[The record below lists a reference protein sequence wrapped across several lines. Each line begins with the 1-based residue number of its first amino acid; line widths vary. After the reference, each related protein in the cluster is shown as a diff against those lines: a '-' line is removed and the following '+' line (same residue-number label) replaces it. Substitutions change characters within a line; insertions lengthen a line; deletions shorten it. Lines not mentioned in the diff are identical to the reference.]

1 MKKIVLIV
9 CLLTAGVNVSGQE
22 LECIVDLNT
31 DMLSTTQNSDPA
43 VFREL
48 EQAVTQFMN
57 SQRWTNDIY
66 APNEKIQCKL
76 TINLMKSPAQ
86 NVFNGNTQFQVL
98 RPVYGTD
105 YETVIFQFVDNN
117 FNISFAPV
125 ERQMVFNEQGYTN
138 NLTSIL
144 AFYSLMALIVDYDSF
159 EKMGGDP
166 FVQRALNVANLA
178 PSGDAGWSQK
188 GGSRNRYSLVEN
200 YQNQQLRRFREG
212 FYEYHRVSM
221 DQFGKDPDKARAA
234 ILQYLEVIQNIVI
247 LRSNWTAINTFFD
260 AKVQEMIKV
269 FSQGSQAEKQKAFLL
284 LSNLDPDKTEQYRKI
299 VL

>member
-1 MKKIVLIV
+1 MRKIVF
-9 CLLTAGVNVSGQE
+9 LLLFTSFFKVSAQE

-31 DMLSTTQNSDPA
+31 DMLSTSQNSDPA

-66 APNEKIQCKL
+66 GDEEKIQCKL

-166 FVQRALNVANLA
+166 FIQRALNVANLA

-188 GGSRNRYSLVEN
+188 SGSRNRYRLVEN

-212 FYEYHRVSM
+212 FYEYHRLSL
-221 DQFGKDPDKARAA
+221 DQFGKDPDKARAS
-234 ILQYLEVIQNIVI
+234 ILKYLEVVQNIVI
-247 LRSNWTAINTFFD
+247 LRSNWMAINGFFD
-260 AKVQEMIKV
+260 AKVQEMIKI
-269 FSQGSQAEKQKAFLL
+269 FSKGSPEEKQQAFLL